1 MSVIPVLTQTA
12 VAATYHSQ
20 IALNLWK
27 HFGFQTCS
35 LLCSWKFCHLFHLLL
50 HPIRIIKVMTP
61 YWKIAISL
69 LWRSVSVYWWWGT
82 FRVFI
87 HCDTV
92 ERDLQSIHLAYLNI
106 DGVKMFSILMIVNT
120 VIVISCTYIISKWSM
135 SYNQKYILLLGM
147 VMDVVGYANVTHS
160 KHHLPVYP
168 NLLNQQ
174 FKVSQPGS
182 VWVADITYVYTKEG
196 WLYLATVMDL
206 FSCRI
211 IG

>member
-1 MSVIPVLTQTA
+1 MMGELSA
-12 VAATYHSQ
+12 SSY
-20 IALNLWK
+20 
-27 HFGFQTCS
+27 
-35 LLCSWKFCHLFHLLL
+35 
-50 HPIRIIKVMTP
+50 
-61 YWKIAISL
+61 IAIRL
-69 LWRSVSVYWWWGT
+69 KET
-82 FRVFI
+82 FNPI
-87 HCDTV
+87 HF
-92 ERDLQSIHLAYLNI
+92 AYLNI

-120 VIVISCTYIISKWSM
+120 FIVISCTYIISKWSM

-147 VMDVVGYANVTHS
+147 VMYVVGYANVTHS
-160 KHHLPVYP
+160 KHQFPVYP

-206 FSCRI
+206 FSRRI